1 MVSSSGV
8 RSRSQGV
15 SCRNPSSRVLSDSK
29 GFFLEDKQ
37 SKVNTE

>member
-8 RSRSQGV
+8 RSRSQGGFV
-15 SCRNPSSRVLSDSK
+15 SKPKLTRLSDSK
-29 GFFLEDKQ
+29 SFFFNDKQ